1 MSRVADAQARA
12 AGRDGHGA
20 VASPERHPG
29 AMPESIDSFPSEQR
43 ASGVPDVPG
52 SFLEPLPQPGT
63 GTWSKS
69 EGNRRR
75 SNGDQATGPLAVFR
89 GFRKDVVEK
98 LTIENGATG
107 AMVEEYRKLAA
118 TLHHAQGVHGL
129 KTVMVSSAAAGE
141 GKTLTSVNLALT
153 LSESYRRQVLLI
165 DCDLRKPSIHEIFQV
180 QNTAGLIDVLTHGPD
195 KKVPLVEVSSHLK
208 LLLSGGISPD
218 PMSLLSSQT
227 VHHLLKDAVE
237 VFDWVIVDTPP
248 AAFLPDCN
256 LLASAVDAAVLVVR
270 AFDTPYPLTQ
280 RAVEA
285 IGREKILGVVM
296 NRAERPVTTKYY
308 YGYYNYV

>member
-1 MSRVADAQARA
+1 
-12 AGRDGHGA
+12 
-20 VASPERHPG
+20 
-29 AMPESIDSFPSEQR
+29 
-43 ASGVPDVPG
+43 
-52 SFLEPLPQPGT
+52 
-63 GTWSKS
+63 
-69 EGNRRR
+69 
-75 SNGDQATGPLAVFR
+75 
-89 GFRKDVVEK
+89 
-98 LTIENGATG
+98 
-107 AMVEEYRKLAA
+107 MVEEYRKLAA

-165 DCDLRKPSIHEIFQV
+165 DCDLRKPSVHEIFQV

-195 KKVPLVEVSSHLK
+195 KKVPLIEVSSHLK

-218 PMSLLSSQT
+218 PMSLLSSKT

-256 LLASAVDAAVLVVR
+256 LLSSAVDAAVLVVR
-270 AFDTPYPLTQ
+270 AFDTPYALTQ

-285 IGREKILGVVM
+285 IGREKILGIVM